1 MTQRIAVYGAT
12 GHTGRFVVAEL
23 VRQGF
28 TPIVSGRD
36 AEALKTQWP
45 DFEARPATV
54 DDSHALDA
62 ALIGA
67 AAVINA
73 AGPFALT
80 GAAVSAAAVRAGI
93 PYVDVAA
100 EIEANVDTFA
110 AHRDAT
116 TPIVPAMAF
125 YGGLSDL
132 LVTAALG
139 NRTSADEVIVAYG
152 LSSWHPTPGTR
163 TAGKISHDRRNGR
176 RVRFADG
183 ELRYHDDQPSQEDW
197 PFPEPLGT
205 RRVIKEFTMADVVTI
220 PSHLDVP
227 SIRTAMTL
235 EAAGDLAQPDTPAP
249 KAVDDHG
256 RSDQTFV
263 VDVLIRTPEGDLR
276 TTAHGQDIYAI
287 TAPLAVG
294 AVRRLLAGEGRA
306 TGVAS
311 AGAMF
316 DPADFLNELAPYVT
330 VSSSVPPGGLAL
342 GNQFGGPV
350 GE

>member
-23 VRQGF
+23 IRQGF
-28 TPIVSGRD
+28 TPVVSGRD
-36 AEALKTQWP
+36 AEALKTLWP

-62 ALIGA
+62 ALIGV
-67 AAVINA
+67 AAVINT

-125 YGGLSDL
+125 YGGLGDL

-139 NRTSADEVIVAYG
+139 DRTSADEVIVAYG

-183 ELRYHDDQPSQEDW
+183 ELQYHEDQPSQEDW

-249 KAVDDHG
+249 KAVDDEG

-263 VDVLIRTPEGDLR
+263 IDVLIRTPEGELR
-276 TTAHGQDIYAI
+276 ASAHGQDIYAI

-316 DPADFLNELAPYVT
+316 DPADFLNELAPYLTVT
-330 VSSSVPPGGLAL
+330 STNGS
-342 GNQFGGPV
+342 
-350 GE
+350 